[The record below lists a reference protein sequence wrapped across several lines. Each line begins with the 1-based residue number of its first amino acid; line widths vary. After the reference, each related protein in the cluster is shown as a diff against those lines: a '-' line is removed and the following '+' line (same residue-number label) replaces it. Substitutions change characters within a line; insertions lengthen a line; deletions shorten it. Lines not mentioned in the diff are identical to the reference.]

1 MPLSVTV
8 SVGSASFPT
17 HGDGPDD
24 IVVIADRAL
33 YAAKAAGR
41 NRIAVG
47 PEPLPA
53 VDPDT
58 DGAMAEFLC
67 QVADR
72 VDGWLH
78 RYDHSRS
85 VSRWA
90 GVAAGE
96 FGLDAPTT
104 RVAQLAGRLH
114 DIGKI
119 IIPEVV
125 LTKPGAL
132 TEEEWRL
139 LRQHPD
145 FGYRLAR
152 MVPGFAGVAHV
163 IRQQHERYDGSGYPD
178 GLRGADIRAEARIL
192 SVCVAWAAM
201 RSNRPHQ
208 TALDENRARRELWAG
223 RGEQFDPDVVDM
235 FLDLHTQGT
244 IGMLRPSGLSVQEAG
259 FPADFRP

>member
-1 MPLSVTV
+1 M
-8 SVGSASFPT
+8 
-17 HGDGPDD
+17 
-24 IVVIADRAL
+24 
-33 YAAKAAGR
+33 
-41 NRIAVG
+41 
-47 PEPLPA
+47 
-53 VDPDT
+53 
-58 DGAMAEFLC
+58 
-67 QVADR
+67 
-72 VDGWLH
+72 
-78 RYDHSRS
+78 
-85 VSRWA
+85 
-90 GVAAGE
+90 
-96 FGLDAPTT
+96 
-104 RVAQLAGRLH
+104 
-114 DIGKI
+114 
-119 IIPEVV
+119 V

-163 IRQQHERYDGSGYPD
+163 IRQQHERYDGAGYPD

-223 RGEQFDPDVVDM
+223 RGQQFDPDVVDL

-244 IGMLRPSGLSVQEAG
+244 IGTLRPSGLSVQEAG
-259 FPADFRP
+259 FPADFRQ